1 MIFKKVIKGG
11 MCVQAG
17 LRNANYYNTN
27 EKGCESKD
35 FFFSILSCSLLKI
48 RTRFLTHGY
57 LFNI

>member
-35 FFFSILSCSLLKI
+35 FFFFHFILLSFENKNTFPHSWLSV
-48 RTRFLTHGY
+48 
-57 LFNI
+57 